1 MLSICQS
8 GFRPGYSTQDVLLRV
23 TESWKGAI
31 DEGLYTGAIFLDL
44 AKAFDCVNHEILL
57 QKLSCYGVVGSSHR
71 WFTSYLSGRTQQVCY
86 CSKLSEP
93 GLVTVGVPQGSI
105 LGPLLFSI
113 YVNDL
118 PHAVFFSDVD
128 LYADDTLISYSDS
141 SLLVLEAR
149 LQSDVDSV
157 VSWLVSNRLWINVS
171 KTVSM
176 LIGSRQKVGGQQLAI
191 AIDDKPLRSV
201 SGTRYLGVY
210 IDQCLTWRTHVDS
223 ILSKV
228 RYKMYCI
235 KRLWWTSLYLFGLL
249 YQVFI
254 MPLFDYCAVIWC
266 PNMNQLRIM

>member
-1 MLSICQS
+1 M
-8 GFRPGYSTQDVLLRV
+8 VLLGPPIV
-23 TESWKGAI
+23 A
-31 DEGLYTGAIFLDL
+31 
-44 AKAFDCVNHEILL
+44 
-57 QKLSCYGVVGSSHR
+57 

-141 SLLVLEAR
+141 SLSVLEAR

-171 KTVSM
+171 KTVA
-176 LIGSRQKVGGQQLAI
+176 IYAYWFTPKGG
-191 AIDDKPLRSV
+191 RSAA
-201 SGTRYLGVY
+201 G
-210 IDQCLTWRTHVDS
+210 
-223 ILSKV
+223 
-228 RYKMYCI
+228 YC
-235 KRLWWTSLYLFGLL
+235 Y
-249 YQVFI
+249 
-254 MPLFDYCAVIWC
+254 
-266 PNMNQLRIM
+266 